1 MGIEIEELALLV
13 SIPEVREATDAE
25 KIDDINIRRLSSL
38 MKKTD
43 EVFLGGII
51 KREQVFKSVILVLW
65 VVKQEIE
72 EYLIENNVEMKS
84 DDEVKSLFAHQ
95 FTDGHCLRM
104 VLRNLASANTLP
116 LAHLY
121 LRQILL
127 KYEGWDL
134 DGIFKRYQRLVAE
147 KTDDQLINYLN

>member
-1 MGIEIEELALLV
+1 M

-51 KREQVFKSVILVLW
+51 KKEQVFKSVILVLW

-72 EYLIENNVEMKS
+72 EYLIENKVEMKS

-95 FTDGHCLRM
+95 FTDGHRLRM
-104 VLRNLASANTLP
+104 VLRNLASGNTLP
-116 LAHLY
+116 LAHVY
-121 LRQILL
+121 LWQILL

-134 DGIFKRYQRLVAE
+134 DGIFKRYQQLVAE
-147 KTDDQLINYLN
+147 KTDDQLLNYLN

>member
-1 MGIEIEELALLV
+1 MGIEIEELALLM

-51 KREQVFKSVILVLW
+51 KKEQVFKSVILVPW

-72 EYLIENNVEMKS
+72 EYLIENKVES

-95 FTDGHCLRM
+95 FTDGHRLRM
-104 VLRNLASANTLP
+104 VLRNLAPGNTLP
-116 LAHLY
+116 LAHVY

-134 DGIFKRYQRLVAE
+134 DGIFKRYQQLVAE
-147 KTDDQLINYLN
+147 KTGDQLLNYLN

>member
-1 MGIEIEELALLV
+1 MGIEIKELALLV

-38 MKKTD
+38 MKKSD
-43 EVFLGGII
+43 DVFLGGII
-51 KREQVFKSVILVLW
+51 KGEKVFKSVILVLW

-72 EYLIENNVEMKS
+72 EYLIENKVEMKS

-95 FTDGHCLRM
+95 FTDGHRLRM

-121 LRQILL
+121 LRQVLL
-127 KYEGWDL
+127 KYEDWDL
-134 DGIFKRYQRLVAE
+134 DGIFKRCQRLVAE
-147 KTDDQLINYLN
+147 KTDDQLLNYLN

>member
-1 MGIEIEELALLV
+1 MGIEIEELALLM

-51 KREQVFKSVILVLW
+51 KKEQVFKSVILVLW

-72 EYLIENNVEMKS
+72 EYLIENKVEMKS
-84 DDEVKSLFAHQ
+84 DDEVKSLFSHQ
-95 FTDGHCLRM
+95 FTDGHRLRM
-104 VLRNLASANTLP
+104 VLRNLASGNTLP
-116 LAHLY
+116 LTHVY

-134 DGIFKRYQRLVAE
+134 DGIFKRYQQLVAE
-147 KTDDQLINYLN
+147 KTDDQLLNYLN

>member
-1 MGIEIEELALLV
+1 MGIEIEELALLM

-51 KREQVFKSVILVLW
+51 KKEQVFKSVILVLW

-72 EYLIENNVEMKS
+72 EYLI
-84 DDEVKSLFAHQ
+84 
-95 FTDGHCLRM
+95 
-104 VLRNLASANTLP
+104 
-116 LAHLY
+116 
-121 LRQILL
+121 
-127 KYEGWDL
+127 
-134 DGIFKRYQRLVAE
+134 
-147 KTDDQLINYLN
+147 

>member
-1 MGIEIEELALLV
+1 MGIEIEELALLM

-51 KREQVFKSVILVLW
+51 KKEQVFKSVILVLW

-72 EYLIENNVEMKS
+72 EYLIENKVEMKS

-95 FTDGHCLRM
+95 FTDGHRLRM
-104 VLRNLASANTLP
+104 VLRNLASGNTLP
-116 LAHLY
+116 RAHVY

-134 DGIFKRYQRLVAE
+134 DGIFKRYQQLVAE
-147 KTDDQLINYLN
+147 KTDDQLLSYLN